1 MQIDKA
7 QEAQQ
12 RTLVFLLRDMID
24 GDAMVVAD
32 LAQTPYLPMQGL
44 SGQLLGHH
52 IGMGCRCQDHHLIAA
67 LLQAQRDI
75 IIEIGR

>member
-12 RTLVFLLRDMID
+12 RALVFLLRDMID

-32 LAQTPYLPMQGL
+32 LAQAPYLPTQGL
-44 SGQLLGHH
+44 SDQLLGHH
-52 IGMGCRCQDHHLIAA
+52 IRMGGRGQDHHLITSF
-67 LLQAQRDI
+67 LQAQRDI